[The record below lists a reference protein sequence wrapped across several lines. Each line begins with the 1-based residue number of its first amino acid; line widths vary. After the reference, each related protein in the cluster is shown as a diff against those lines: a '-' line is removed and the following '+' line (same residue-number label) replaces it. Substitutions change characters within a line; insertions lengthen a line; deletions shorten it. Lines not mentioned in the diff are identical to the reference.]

1 MIQEIYNYLYTK
13 SLLLEKEVLLV
24 DDGNEEKNLSDNL
37 LSILNVLTLEP
48 YFADREDT
56 RKMLS
61 SFIQKYRFSFPNN
74 TKIKV
79 SFNELIKVINEHQ
92 AQDKKTTNKE
102 KKQWLESEY
111 KDRCLPKK
119 FRNEKTM
126 IEFVRADA
134 ELFMNMSGFYCFD
147 GVNFEPVPKL
157 LFNNLDVVEYLG
169 LMNLM
174 INREPRYFSTKER
187 IDLLMEHCYSFSKG
201 EKNVTVLNYIKRTIR
216 NLKRID
222 RERRIVI
229 KQVIKEEKRKL
240 LELAK

>member
-1 MIQEIYNYLYTK
+1 MIQEIFNYLYTR

-24 DDGNEEKNLSDNL
+24 KDGNEEKYLSDNL

-56 RKMLS
+56 RKVLS

-74 TKIKV
+74 TEIKV
-79 SFNELIKVINEHQ
+79 FFNELIKVINEHQ
-92 AQDKKTTNKE
+92 TQDEKTTNIE
-102 KKQWLESEY
+102 KKQWLEREY

-147 GVNFEPVPKL
+147 GENFEKVPELIFKC
-157 LFNNLDVVEYLG
+157 LDVVEYLG
-169 LMNLM
+169 LMNFL
-174 INREPRYFSTKER
+174 INREPKYFASKET
-187 IDLLMEHCYSFSKG
+187 IDSLIEQCYSLSTY
-201 EKNVTVLNYIKRTIR
+201 EENAEVLKYIKKTIR

-222 RERRIVI
+222 RERRIVTT
-229 KQVIKEEKRKL
+229 QVIREAKRKH